1 MTEENQK
8 SFNDF
13 VELASDIVSSYVSNN
28 SVPASE
34 LPGLIISVHTALT
47 TLSSPEAV
55 AAPAEEV
62 IEKPSSGQ
70 VRKSVTPDAIISFI
84 DGKPYKT
91 LKRHLGTHGLDPY
104 SYRQRYGL
112 RPDYPMVAEDYS
124 QARRDMAKKIGL
136 GRKPSRQAEAAE
148 EAAPAPAPRGRRK
161 AAAAS
166 AED

>member
-91 LKRHLGTHGLDPY
+91 LRRHLTIRGLTPEAYRAKHGLPA
-104 SYRQRYGL
+104 
-112 RPDYPMVAEDYS
+112 DYPMTSAGYS
-124 QARRDMAKKIGL
+124 AQRSELARAIGL
-136 GRKPSRQAEAAE
+136 GS
-148 EAAPAPAPRGRRK
+148 RRK
-161 AAAAS
+161 AAAKAP
-166 AED
+166 